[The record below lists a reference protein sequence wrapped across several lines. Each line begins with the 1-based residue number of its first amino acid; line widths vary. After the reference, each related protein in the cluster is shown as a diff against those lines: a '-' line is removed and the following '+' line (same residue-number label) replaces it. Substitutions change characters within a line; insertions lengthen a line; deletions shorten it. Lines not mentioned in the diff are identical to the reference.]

1 MKKTSFT
8 LLEVMVAA
16 AIIGLI
22 TMMLSAFLGGSFKQL
37 NEQDTK
43 RDRLN
48 RSVNTMESY
57 MAYADKAEEGI
68 RVRITDYD
76 KATERVEVLDEK
88 TGQSLLVSLRPK
100 KSLYTP

>member
-48 RSVNTMESY
+48 NSVNTMESY
-57 MAYADKAEEGI
+57 MAYADEAGI

>member
-1 MKKTSFT
+1 MKKASFT

-16 AIIGLI
+16 AIIALV
-22 TMMLSAFLGGSFKQL
+22 TVMLSAFLGGSFKQL
-37 NEQDTK
+37 NEQNTK

-57 MAYADKAEEGI
+57 MAYEDKAEPGMQ
-68 RVRITDYD
+68 VVVSSYD
-76 KATERVEVLDEK
+76 DQLEKVEVFDEK
-88 TGQSLLVSLRPK
+88 TGKSLLVSLRPK